1 MNRASVFFF
10 LNSVAALVFAVLHL
24 IIIIPLNVLFLIP
37 T

>member
-10 LNSVAALVFAVLHL
+10 NSVAALVFAVLHL
-24 IIIIPLNVLFLIP
+24 IIIIIPLNVLFLIP